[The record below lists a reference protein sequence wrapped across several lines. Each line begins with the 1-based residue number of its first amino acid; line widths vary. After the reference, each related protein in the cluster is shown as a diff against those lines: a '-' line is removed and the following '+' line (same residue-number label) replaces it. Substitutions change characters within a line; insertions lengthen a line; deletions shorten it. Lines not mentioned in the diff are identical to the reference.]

1 MKKKEAKPE
10 IVMES
15 VTREDDSKKTGVVDE
30 DDDGDDDVDD
40 DDDNDID
47 NDNMEN
53 NNDIHS
59 NIQGS
64 NNNGIS
70 PGRGYRGFDNKAHL
84 RLRIIGFLEFLVR

>member
-10 IVMES
+10 IMTES
-15 VTREDDSKKTGVVDE
+15 VPEEDDNKINGGV
-30 DDDGDDDVDD
+30 D
-40 DDDNDID
+40 DDDNDDDDNDDVDND
-47 NDNMEN
+47 NDNME

-59 NIQGS
+59 NIQGN

-70 PGRGYRGFDNKAHL
+70 PGRGYYRGFDNKAQL